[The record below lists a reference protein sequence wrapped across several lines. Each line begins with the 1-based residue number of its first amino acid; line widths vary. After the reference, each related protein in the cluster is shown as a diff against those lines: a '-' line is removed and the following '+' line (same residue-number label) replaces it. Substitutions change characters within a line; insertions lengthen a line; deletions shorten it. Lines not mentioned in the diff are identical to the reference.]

1 MSIGEINEN
10 KMIRY
15 QNITKKYGENI
26 ILKDISFQVDE
37 SEIFVL
43 VGPSGSGKT
52 TLLKM
57 FNRLIEPTSGDI
69 FYNKKN
75 IKDYKIRNLRQ
86 DVGYVLQTPS
96 LFPNL
101 TVGENITIALEKK
114 LSRAKRIDRQK
125 ELLKSVDMDP
135 TLYLN
140 RMPQDLSGGEQQR
153 VGIIRALASNP
164 PVVLMDEPFSALDPV
179 VRKQLQDLV
188 LNLHKKIGKTI
199 LFVTHDMQEAVRM
212 GDRIGVVHQ
221 GQLEQVGKPREI
233 LQHPA
238 TDFVKKFFAGNGIQ
252 NTLDLESLLK
262 GELGVDPRFY
272 PKTETLPHYHVY
284 SIEDLV
290 KDCSNH
296 PNSLFIAETEFGV
309 FLIEPKRVWN
319 FLLKRV
325 ANNV

>member
-1 MSIGEINEN
+1 
-10 KMIRY
+10 MIKY
-15 QNITKKYGENI
+15 QNITKKYGENT

-37 SEIFVL
+37 NEIFVL

-57 FNRLIEPTSGDI
+57 FNRLVEPTSGDI

-75 IKDYKIRNLRQ
+75 IKDYKVRDLRQ
-86 DVGYVLQTPS
+86 KIGYVLQSAS

-101 TVGENITIALEKK
+101 TVGENITIALEQQGV
-114 LSRAKRIDRQK
+114 SRTKRIDRQK
-125 ELLKSVDMDP
+125 ELLRSVDMEP
-135 TLYLN
+135 SLYLD
-140 RMPQDLSGGEQQR
+140 RMPADLSGGEQQR
-153 VGIIRALASNP
+153 VGIIRALAANP

-188 LNLHKKIGKTI
+188 LDLHKKQGRTV

-212 GDRIGVVHQ
+212 GDRIAVLHE

-238 TDFVKKFFAGNGIQ
+238 TDFVKKFFAGNGMQ

-272 PKTETLPHYHVY
+272 PKTETLPRYRVY

-296 PNSLFIAETEFGV
+296 PDSLFIAETEFGV

-325 ANNV
+325 ANNA

>member
-1 MSIGEINEN
+1 
-10 KMIRY
+10 MIRY
-15 QNITKKYGENI
+15 QNITKKYGENT
-26 ILKDISFQVDE
+26 ILEDVSFQVDE
-37 SEIFVL
+37 NEIFVL

-57 FNRLIEPTSGDI
+57 FNRLVEPTSGDI
-69 FYNKKN
+69 FYNKKD
-75 IKDYKIRNLRQ
+75 IKDYKVRDLRQ
-86 DVGYVLQTPS
+86 KIGYVLQSAS

-101 TVGENITIALEKK
+101 TVGENITIALEQQHV
-114 LSRAKRIDRQK
+114 SRAKRIDRQK
-125 ELLKSVDMDP
+125 ELLRSVDMEP
-135 TLYLN
+135 SLYLD
-140 RMPQDLSGGEQQR
+140 RMPEDLSGGEQQR

-188 LNLHKKIGKTI
+188 LDLHKKEGRTV

-212 GDRIGVVHQ
+212 GDRIAVLHE

-238 TDFVKKFFAGNGIQ
+238 TDFVKKFFAGNGMQ

-262 GELGVDPRFY
+262 GELGVDPKFY
-272 PKTETLPHYHVY
+272 PKTETLPRYHVY

-296 PNSLFIAETEFGV
+296 PDSLFIAETEFGV

-325 ANNV
+325 ANNA

>member
-1 MSIGEINEN
+1 
-10 KMIRY
+10 MITY
-15 QNITKKYGENI
+15 QNITKKYGENT

-37 SEIFVL
+37 NEIFVL

-75 IKDYKIRNLRQ
+75 IKDYKVRDLRQ
-86 DVGYVLQTPS
+86 KIGYVLQSAS

-101 TVGENITIALEKK
+101 TVGENITIALEQRHV
-114 LSRAKRIDRQK
+114 SRAKRIDRQK
-125 ELLKSVDMDP
+125 ALLRSVGMEPD
-135 TLYLN
+135 LYLD
-140 RMPQDLSGGEQQR
+140 RMPEDLSGGEQQR
-153 VGIIRALASNP
+153 VGIIRALAANP

-188 LNLHKKIGKTI
+188 LDLHKQMGRTV

-212 GDRIGVVHQ
+212 GDRIAVVHE
-221 GQLEQVGKPREI
+221 GQIEQVGKPREI

-238 TDFVKKFFAGNGIQ
+238 TDFIRKFFAGNGMQ

-284 SIEDLV
+284 SLEDLV

-296 PNSLFIAETEFGV
+296 PDSLFIAETEFGV

-325 ANNV
+325 ANNA

>member
-1 MSIGEINEN
+1 
-10 KMIRY
+10 MIRY
-15 QNITKKYGENI
+15 QNITKKYDENT

-37 SEIFVL
+37 NEIFVL

-69 FYNKKN
+69 FYNEKN
-75 IKDYKIRNLRQ
+75 IKDYKIRDLRQ
-86 DVGYVLQTPS
+86 EIGYVLQSAS

-101 TVGENITIALEKK
+101 TVGENITIALEQQGV
-114 LSRAKRIDRQK
+114 SRAKRIDRQK
-125 ELLKSVDMDP
+125 ELLRSVDMEP
-135 TLYLN
+135 SLYLG
-140 RMPQDLSGGEQQR
+140 RMPADLSGGEQQR
-153 VGIIRALASNP
+153 VGIIRALAANP

-188 LNLHKKIGKTI
+188 LDLHKKRGRTI

-212 GDRIGVVHQ
+212 GDRIAVVHR
-221 GQLEQVGKPREI
+221 GELEQVGKPREI

-238 TDFVKKFFAGNGIQ
+238 TDFVRRFFAGNGIQ

-272 PKTETLPHYHVY
+272 PKIETLPRYHVY

-296 PNSLFIAETEFGV
+296 PDSLFIAETEFGV

-325 ANNV
+325 ANNA